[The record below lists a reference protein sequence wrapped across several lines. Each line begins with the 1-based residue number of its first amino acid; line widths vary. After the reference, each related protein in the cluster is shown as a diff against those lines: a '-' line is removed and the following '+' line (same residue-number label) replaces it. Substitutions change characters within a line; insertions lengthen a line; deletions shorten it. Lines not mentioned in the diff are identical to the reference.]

1 MSSYLSFYLVP
12 KAHPEERLLLQSFSR
27 SNEVYQRFFDNL
39 SIAYAGNEEKYTKL
53 TVSDVESVI
62 RDLDDDIAKAEARR
76 VEYEKF
82 CHGNSELIEEMISTK
97 EYIRDLQSTRDYISF
112 IRDILADLD
121 YSGFS
126 DVLCNIDFARYFLG
140 CGCRGNAA
148 VWLPPDPDT
157 AAGSKKS
164 P

>member
-12 KAHPEERLLLQSFSR
+12 KAHPEERLLLQSLSR
-27 SNEVYQRFFDNL
+27 SNKVYQRFFDNL

-62 RDLDDDIAKAEARR
+62 QDLDGDIAKAEARR

-82 CHGNSELIEEMISTK
+82 CHGNSELIEEIISTK

-112 IRDILADLD
+112 IRDILTDLD

-126 DVLCNIDFARYFLG
+126 DVLCNVD
-140 CGCRGNAA
+140 
-148 VWLPPDPDT
+148 
-157 AAGSKKS
+157 
-164 P
+164 

>member
-12 KAHPEERLLLQSFSR
+12 RAHPEEKLLLQSFSR

-39 SIAYAGNEEKYTKL
+39 SIAHAGNEEKYTKL

-126 DVLCNIDFARYFLG
+126 DVLCNID
-140 CGCRGNAA
+140 
-148 VWLPPDPDT
+148 
-157 AAGSKKS
+157 
-164 P
+164 

>member
-126 DVLCNIDFARYFLG
+126 DVLCNTD
-140 CGCRGNAA
+140 
-148 VWLPPDPDT
+148 
-157 AAGSKKS
+157 
-164 P
+164 

>member
-62 RDLDDDIAKAEARR
+62 QDLDGDIAKAEARR

-82 CHGNSELIEEMISTK
+82 CHGNSELIEEIISTK

-112 IRDILADLD
+112 IRDILTDLD

-126 DVLCNIDFARYFLG
+126 DVLCNV
-140 CGCRGNAA
+140 N
-148 VWLPPDPDT
+148 
-157 AAGSKKS
+157 
-164 P
+164 

>member
-12 KAHPEERLLLQSFSR
+12 KAHPEEKLLLQSFSR

-39 SIAYAGNEEKYTKL
+39 SVAYAGNEEKYTKL

-112 IRDILADLD
+112 IRDILVDLD

-126 DVLCNIDFARYFLG
+126 DVLCNID
-140 CGCRGNAA
+140 
-148 VWLPPDPDT
+148 
-157 AAGSKKS
+157 
-164 P
+164 

>member
-39 SIAYAGNEEKYTKL
+39 SVAYAGNEEKYTKL

-121 YSGFS
+121 YSEFS
-126 DVLCNIDFARYFLG
+126 DVLCNID
-140 CGCRGNAA
+140 
-148 VWLPPDPDT
+148 
-157 AAGSKKS
+157 
-164 P
+164 

>member
-62 RDLDDDIAKAEARR
+62 QDLDGDIAKAEARR
-76 VEYEKF
+76 AEYEKF
-82 CHGNSELIEEMISTK
+82 CHGNSELIEEIISTK

-112 IRDILADLD
+112 IRDILTDLD

-126 DVLCNIDFARYFLG
+126 DVLCNVD
-140 CGCRGNAA
+140 
-148 VWLPPDPDT
+148 
-157 AAGSKKS
+157 
-164 P
+164 

>member
-12 KAHPEERLLLQSFSR
+12 KAHPEERLLLQSLSR

-62 RDLDDDIAKAEARR
+62 QDLDGDIAKAEARR

-82 CHGNSELIEEMISTK
+82 CHGNSELIEEIISTK

-112 IRDILADLD
+112 IRDILTNLD

-126 DVLCNIDFARYFLG
+126 DVLCNVD
-140 CGCRGNAA
+140 
-148 VWLPPDPDT
+148 
-157 AAGSKKS
+157 
-164 P
+164 

>member
-12 KAHPEERLLLQSFSR
+12 KAHPKERLLLQSFSR

-39 SIAYAGNEEKYTKL
+39 SVAYAGNEEKYTKL

-112 IRDILADLD
+112 IRDILADLG

-126 DVLCNIDFARYFLG
+126 DVLCNID
-140 CGCRGNAA
+140 
-148 VWLPPDPDT
+148 
-157 AAGSKKS
+157 
-164 P
+164 

>member
-12 KAHPEERLLLQSFSR
+12 KAHPEEKLLLQSFSR

-39 SIAYAGNEEKYTKL
+39 SITYAGNEEKYTKL

-126 DVLCNIDFARYFLG
+126 DVLCNVD
-140 CGCRGNAA
+140 
-148 VWLPPDPDT
+148 
-157 AAGSKKS
+157 
-164 P
+164 

>member
-12 KAHPEERLLLQSFSR
+12 RAHPEEKLLLQSFSR
-27 SNEVYQRFFDNL
+27 SNEVYQRFSDNL
-39 SIAYAGNEEKYTKL
+39 NIAYAGNEEKYTKL
-53 TVSDVESVI
+53 TISDVESVI

-76 VEYEKF
+76 VKYEKF

-112 IRDILADLD
+112 IQDILVNLD

-126 DVLCNIDFARYFLG
+126 DVLCNID
-140 CGCRGNAA
+140 
-148 VWLPPDPDT
+148 
-157 AAGSKKS
+157 
-164 P
+164 

>member
-27 SNEVYQRFFDNL
+27 SIEVYQRFFDNL

-62 RDLDDDIAKAEARR
+62 QDLDGDIAKAEARR

-82 CHGNSELIEEMISTK
+82 CHGNSELIEEIISTK

-112 IRDILADLD
+112 IRDILTDLD

-126 DVLCNIDFARYFLG
+126 DVLCNVD
-140 CGCRGNAA
+140 
-148 VWLPPDPDT
+148 
-157 AAGSKKS
+157 
-164 P
+164 

>member
-27 SNEVYQRFFDNL
+27 SNEVYQRFFNNL

-62 RDLDDDIAKAEARR
+62 QDLDGDIAKAKARQA
-76 VEYEKF
+76 EYEKF
-82 CHGNSELIEEMISTK
+82 CHGNSKLIEEIISTK

-112 IRDILADLD
+112 IRDTLTDLD

-126 DVLCNIDFARYFLG
+126 DVLCNVD
-140 CGCRGNAA
+140 
-148 VWLPPDPDT
+148 
-157 AAGSKKS
+157 
-164 P
+164 

>member
-39 SIAYAGNEEKYTKL
+39 SVAYAGNEEKYTKL

-126 DVLCNIDFARYFLG
+126 DILCNAD
-140 CGCRGNAA
+140 
-148 VWLPPDPDT
+148 
-157 AAGSKKS
+157 
-164 P
+164 

>member
-12 KAHPEERLLLQSFSR
+12 KVHPEERLLLQSFSR
-27 SNEVYQRFFDNL
+27 SNEVYQRFSDNL

-76 VEYEKF
+76 AEYEKF

-112 IRDILADLD
+112 IRDILTDLD

-126 DVLCNIDFARYFLG
+126 DVLCNVD
-140 CGCRGNAA
+140 
-148 VWLPPDPDT
+148 
-157 AAGSKKS
+157 
-164 P
+164 

>member
-12 KAHPEERLLLQSFSR
+12 RAHPEEKLLLQSFSR
-27 SNEVYQRFFDNL
+27 SNEVYQRFSDNL
-39 SIAYAGNEEKYTKL
+39 NIAYAGNKEKYTKL
-53 TVSDVESVI
+53 TISDVESVI

-126 DVLCNIDFARYFLG
+126 DVLCNID
-140 CGCRGNAA
+140 
-148 VWLPPDPDT
+148 
-157 AAGSKKS
+157 
-164 P
+164 

>member
-12 KAHPEERLLLQSFSR
+12 RAHPEEKLLLQSFSR
-27 SNEVYQRFFDNL
+27 SNEVYQRFSDNL
-39 SIAYAGNEEKYTKL
+39 NIAYAGNEEKYTKL
-53 TVSDVESVI
+53 TISDVESVI
-62 RDLDDDIAKAEARR
+62 QDIDADITKAEARR

-126 DVLCNIDFARYFLG
+126 DVLCNVD
-140 CGCRGNAA
+140 
-148 VWLPPDPDT
+148 
-157 AAGSKKS
+157 
-164 P
+164 

>member
-27 SNEVYQRFFDNL
+27 SNEVYQRFSDNL
-39 SIAYAGNEEKYTKL
+39 NIAYAGNEEKYTKL
-53 TVSDVESVI
+53 TISDVESVI
-62 RDLDDDIAKAEARR
+62 QDIDDDITKAETRR

-82 CHGNSELIEEMISTK
+82 CYGNPESIEEIISTK

-112 IRDILADLD
+112 IRDVLTDLD

-126 DVLCNIDFARYFLG
+126 DVLCNID
-140 CGCRGNAA
+140 
-148 VWLPPDPDT
+148 
-157 AAGSKKS
+157 
-164 P
+164 

>member
-12 KAHPEERLLLQSFSR
+12 KAHPEERLLLQSFNR

-39 SIAYAGNEEKYTKL
+39 SVAYAGNEEKYTKL

-76 VEYEKF
+76 AEYEKF

-112 IRDILADLD
+112 IRDILTDLD

-126 DVLCNIDFARYFLG
+126 DVLCNVD
-140 CGCRGNAA
+140 
-148 VWLPPDPDT
+148 
-157 AAGSKKS
+157 
-164 P
+164 

>member
-39 SIAYAGNEEKYTKL
+39 SVAYAGNEKKYTKL

-126 DVLCNIDFARYFLG
+126 DVLCNID
-140 CGCRGNAA
+140 
-148 VWLPPDPDT
+148 
-157 AAGSKKS
+157 
-164 P
+164 

>member
-62 RDLDDDIAKAEARR
+62 QDLDGDIAKAEARR

-112 IRDILADLD
+112 IRDILTDLD
-121 YSGFS
+121 YGGFS
-126 DVLCNIDFARYFLG
+126 DVLCNVD
-140 CGCRGNAA
+140 
-148 VWLPPDPDT
+148 
-157 AAGSKKS
+157 
-164 P
+164 

>member
-1 MSSYLSFYLVP
+1 MP

-39 SIAYAGNEEKYTKL
+39 SIAHAGNEEKYTKL

-126 DVLCNIDFARYFLG
+126 DVLCNID
-140 CGCRGNAA
+140 
-148 VWLPPDPDT
+148 
-157 AAGSKKS
+157 
-164 P
+164 

>member
-39 SIAYAGNEEKYTKL
+39 SVAYAGNEEKYTKL
-53 TVSDVESVI
+53 TVSDVESVT

-126 DVLCNIDFARYFLG
+126 DVLCNVD
-140 CGCRGNAA
+140 
-148 VWLPPDPDT
+148 
-157 AAGSKKS
+157 
-164 P
+164 

>member
-121 YSGFS
+121 YSRFS
-126 DVLCNIDFARYFLG
+126 DVLCNID
-140 CGCRGNAA
+140 
-148 VWLPPDPDT
+148 
-157 AAGSKKS
+157 
-164 P
+164 

>member
-12 KAHPEERLLLQSFSR
+12 KVHPEERLLLQSFSR
-27 SNEVYQRFFDNL
+27 SNEVYQRFSDNL

-112 IRDILADLD
+112 IRDILTDLD

-126 DVLCNIDFARYFLG
+126 DVLCNVD
-140 CGCRGNAA
+140 
-148 VWLPPDPDT
+148 
-157 AAGSKKS
+157 
-164 P
+164 

>member
-76 VEYEKF
+76 VEYERF
-82 CHGNSELIEEMISTK
+82 FHGNSELIEEMISTK

-126 DVLCNIDFARYFLG
+126 DVLCNVD
-140 CGCRGNAA
+140 
-148 VWLPPDPDT
+148 
-157 AAGSKKS
+157 
-164 P
+164 

>member
-39 SIAYAGNEEKYTKL
+39 SVAYAGNEEKYTKL

-112 IRDILADLD
+112 IRDVLTDLD

-126 DVLCNIDFARYFLG
+126 DVLCNID
-140 CGCRGNAA
+140 
-148 VWLPPDPDT
+148 
-157 AAGSKKS
+157 
-164 P
+164 

>member
-12 KAHPEERLLLQSFSR
+12 KAHPEEKLLLQSFSR

-39 SIAYAGNEEKYTKL
+39 SVAYAGNEEKYTKL

-62 RDLDDDIAKAEARR
+62 QDLDGDIAKAEARR
-76 VEYEKF
+76 AEYEKF

-112 IRDILADLD
+112 IRDILTDLD
-121 YSGFS
+121 YGGFS
-126 DVLCNIDFARYFLG
+126 DVLCNVD
-140 CGCRGNAA
+140 
-148 VWLPPDPDT
+148 
-157 AAGSKKS
+157 
-164 P
+164 